1 MEKLNYIID
10 ENNVGLRIDIFLSD
24 NSALSRSKIQKLIAD
39 GHVLVNGEKTR
50 ANYRIELNDEINL
63 EYIIE
68 VPMDIHPVKMDLDI
82 IYEDDDLIVINKP
95 KGLVVHPGSGNFDNT
110 LVHGLLYHC
119 NSLSNSDDPTR
130 PGIVHRIDKDT
141 SGLLVCAKNDY
152 AHAFLSEQLK
162 DKTCFRK
169 YYAIVNGVIE
179 HDEGEINAPIGR
191 DHNNRQNMTV
201 TSLNSKNAITLFKVL
216 KRFDDSTLLDVELL
230 TGRTH
235 QIRVHMKYI
244 NHPVLNDA
252 KYSRKVLDD
261 SGQYL
266 HAYYLSF
273 VHPKTLERMSF
284 STDMPAYMIE
294 YINMKEGK

>member
-24 NSALSRSKIQKLIAD
+24 NSTLSRSKIQKLIAD

-50 ANYRIELNDEINL
+50 ANYRLELNDEINL

-191 DHNNRQNMTV
+191 DPNNRQNMTV